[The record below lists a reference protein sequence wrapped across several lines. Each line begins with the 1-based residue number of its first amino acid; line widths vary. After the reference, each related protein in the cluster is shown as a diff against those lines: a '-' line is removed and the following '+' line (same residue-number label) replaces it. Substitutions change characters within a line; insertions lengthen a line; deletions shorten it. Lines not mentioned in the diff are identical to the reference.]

1 MTDLFPI
8 LIFVSGIL
16 SGFLNTV
23 AGGGSLLVLPL
34 LVFSGLDMGVAN
46 ATNRV
51 AILLQ
56 SVTASRSFIREG
68 ALDVREILP
77 IALPAVLGSLAGTFV
92 AIQLDEKLLRGLIAL
107 VISVMALLLVFRP
120 AMWEERRVVSMPRWV
135 SFSLFFLIGVYGGF
149 VQAGVGFFLIW
160 ALAGLGGRDLVEAN
174 GAKVFIV
181 GCFTAVSLA
190 LFASNGMVRLG
201 TGLILA
207 CGSMIGAYMGARFTM
222 ARGNRVIRLILA
234 CTVMVSAGKM
244 LWDAFGR

>member
-68 ALDVREILP
+68 ALDVRQILP

-92 AIQLDEKLLRGLIAL
+92 AIQLDEKMLRGLIAL

-120 AMWEERRVVSMPRWV
+120 AMWEERRVVNMPRWV
-135 SFSLFFLIGVYGGF
+135 SFSIFFLIGVYGGF

-190 LFASNGMVRLG
+190 LFASNGMVRFG

-222 ARGNRVIRLILA
+222 AKGNRVIRWILA

>member
-1 MTDLFPI
+1 MADYFPF
-8 LIFVSGIL
+8 LIFLSGIL
-16 SGFLNTV
+16 AGFLNTV

-56 SVTASRSFIREG
+56 SVTASRSFIRGG
-68 ALDVREILP
+68 ALETREMLP
-77 IALPAVLGSLAGTFV
+77 VALVASLGSLAGTLV
-92 AIQLDEKLLRGLIAL
+92 AIKLDENALRGVIGL
-107 VISVMALLLVFRP
+107 VILLMAFLLVFKP
-120 AMWEERRVVSMPRWV
+120 TMWEERRAM
-135 SFSLFFLIGVYGGF
+135 SLPHWLMVMIFFLIGIYGGF

-160 ALAGLGGRDLVEAN
+160 ALVGLGGRDLVQAN
-174 GAKVFIV
+174 AAKVFIV

-207 CGSMIGAYMGARFTM
+207 FGSMIGAHLGARFTLTK
-222 ARGNRVIRLILA
+222 GNRLIRWILA
-234 CTVMVSAGKM
+234 MTVMASAGKM
-244 LWDAFGR
+244 LWDAFGG